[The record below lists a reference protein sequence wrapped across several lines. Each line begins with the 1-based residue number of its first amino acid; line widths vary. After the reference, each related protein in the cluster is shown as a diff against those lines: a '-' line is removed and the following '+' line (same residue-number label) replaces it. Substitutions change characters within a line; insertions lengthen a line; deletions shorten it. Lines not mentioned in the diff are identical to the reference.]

1 VASELDLMSDAGGGG
16 TAVAPPHIASLDLLP
31 LYLAHS
37 FSHVLLGIYP
47 AVLFVLRQ
55 QFHASYTLLGGVFT
69 AATLIYGLGAFPTG
83 LLLNRWHP
91 LTVIRVCLLLAAV
104 AAGLVA
110 AASSAATMAV
120 GLLLLGLALS
130 PYHTAANTML
140 SRVSGN
146 DARLTAHH
154 GMFGSLG
161 LAFGPAFGSLLA
173 WAVNWRL
180 PFAAGAAVTVLVVLY
195 TWRLPPL
202 PNPRDT
208 TEMGAGSSLGVTHV
222 RALSLVFAIT
232 ICLGFVF
239 RGFETYLPSLVI
251 QRADLLPGS
260 RLLQGG
266 LLASLVYLIGFFGQW
281 WAAKLGRHRHME
293 LIYSTILG
301 AQAVALGVAFLATG
315 LPLLFI
321 LLLFSLFHFTTQP
334 IDNVLT
340 GKYTSLGRRGVGY
353 GLSFGLSFGVGSF
366 AAVIGGA
373 IADSAHGQLRWIL
386 LMLAGA
392 AVVATACGVALTLQA
407 RRIVAAGGSATCA
420 TTTSAPTSGPF
431 DADFP
436 ERDAT

>member
-1 VASELDLMSDAGGGG
+1 VAAKLDLMPDSRGGG
-16 TAVAPPHIASLDLLP
+16 TAVAPPRIASMDLLP

-55 QFHASYTLLGGVFT
+55 QFHASYTLLGGIFT
-69 AATLIYGLGAFPTG
+69 AATLVYGLGAFPTG

-91 LTVIRVCLLLAAV
+91 LIVIRVCLVLAAA
-104 AAGLVA
+104 AAGVLA
-110 AASSAATMAV
+110 AASSTAVMAI
-120 GLLLLGLALS
+120 GLLLLGLACS

-140 SRVSGN
+140 SRISGN

-180 PFAAGAAVTVLVVLY
+180 PFAVGAAATIAVVLY
-195 TWRLPPL
+195 TWTLPPL
-202 PNPRDT
+202 PNPRDV

-222 RALSLVFAIT
+222 RALTLVFAIT

-266 LLASLVYLIGFFGQW
+266 LLASLVYLVGFFGQW
-281 WAAKLGRHRHME
+281 WAASLGRHRYVE
-293 LIYSTILG
+293 RIYTIILG
-301 AQAVALGVAFLATG
+301 AQAVALGVAFLLTG
-315 LPLLFI
+315 LPLIFI

-340 GKYTSLGRRGVGY
+340 GKYTSLGGRGVGY

-366 AAVIGGA
+366 AAVLGGA
-373 IADSAHGQLRWIL
+373 IADAAHGQLQWVL

-392 AVVATACGVALTLQA
+392 ALICAACGVALTMQA
-407 RRIVAAGGSATCA
+407 RRIAAAAITPDA
-420 TTTSAPTSGPF
+420 RTSDPALGPF
-431 DADFP
+431 DADWP